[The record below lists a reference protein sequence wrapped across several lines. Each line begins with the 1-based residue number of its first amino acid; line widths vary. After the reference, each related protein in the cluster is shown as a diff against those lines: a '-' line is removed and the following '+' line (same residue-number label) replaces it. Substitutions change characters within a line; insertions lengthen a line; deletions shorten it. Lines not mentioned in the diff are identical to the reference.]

1 VTSYII
7 DWQRSQVTKNPK
19 EICLD
24 ITMLGSRFEVH
35 DNTEPTSKRC
45 CSLAEEDPQH
55 LFIGSAVINIIW
67 NSALS
72 WDGLAKVVLVANQN
86 LKAWWKQ
93 ALTNQHNTS
102 KKKLNIIHW
111 SCLSLGKKN
120 VN

>member
-1 VTSYII
+1 
-7 DWQRSQVTKNPK
+7 
-19 EICLD
+19 
-24 ITMLGSRFEVH
+24 MLGSRFEVH

-93 ALTNQHNTS
+93 ALTNLHNTS